1 MGRILGLITLFCFV
15 STINSFANVGSSKNL
30 KGAFNFQLNDALG
43 PGPDALYK
51 TFLDQLYVNTAKVE
65 EQLINIDFNTVGRDI
80 DTSLSKVID
89 IFNAINL
96 DGNSKA
102 RILDILSVNHHSTG
116 SSFSE
121 LKAAGWHLLEL
132 AAANPM
138 TLPAFT
144 VLYALFLV
152 FGGIGYDDDK
162 VGSPYDAGTK
172 TYSVETAERFYSGKP
187 LFVLRRL
194 LKLASITG
202 AFNLK
207 VFIDWRTGNI
217 EKNQKERAKEA
228 LVLATQ
234 LGECNRPHI
243 PVLTQT
249 TSIFSTQCFSTS

>member
-1 MGRILGLITLFCFV
+1 MGRILGFITLLCFLK
-15 STINSFANVGSSKNL
+15 TISSFVNVGNTKDLS
-30 KGAFNFQLNDALG
+30 GAAKFRLNDGLG
-43 PGPDALYK
+43 PGPEALYNS
-51 TFLDQLYVNTAKVE
+51 FLDQLYVNTVKVE
-65 EQLINIDFNTVGRDI
+65 QQLINIDFKNVGRDI
-80 DTSLSKVID
+80 DASLSKVID
-89 IFNAINL
+89 IFNAIEL

-121 LKAAGWHLLEL
+121 FKAAGWHLLEL
-132 AAANPM
+132 AAANPV

-144 VLYALFLV
+144 VLYAFFLV
-152 FGGIGYDDDK
+152 FGGIGYNDDK
-162 VGSPYDAGTK
+162 IGSPYDAGTK
-172 TYSVETAERFYSGKP
+172 TYSVETAERFYGGKP

-217 EKNQKERAKEA
+217 ERNQKERAKEA

-234 LGECNRPHI
+234 LGE
-243 PVLTQT
+243 
-249 TSIFSTQCFSTS
+249 